1 MGRERETERERQTD
15 RETERER
22 EREREICYWEKVFPK
37 SHRLSNKKSQYKAWE
52 TSFGCVCQETPR
64 VS

>member
-1 MGRERETERERQTD
+1 MRRMRERD
-15 RETERER
+15 RERER
-22 EREREICYWEKVFPK
+22 ERERQRERERERCYWEKVFPK